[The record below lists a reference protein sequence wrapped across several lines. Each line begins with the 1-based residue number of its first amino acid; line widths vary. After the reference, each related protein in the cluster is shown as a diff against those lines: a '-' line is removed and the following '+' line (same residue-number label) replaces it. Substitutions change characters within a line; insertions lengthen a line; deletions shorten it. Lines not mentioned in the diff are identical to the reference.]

1 MNKIGRLLEHWIE
14 HCKEHNEKYLEWA
27 ERIKEEN
34 PDVAELIFEAV
45 RRFEEGVKLL
55 EKAREKL

>member
-1 MNKIGRLLEHWIE
+1 MNKIERLLEHWIE

-27 ERIKEEN
+27 EKIRGEN
-34 PDVAELIFEAV
+34 PDVAKLIVEAV

-55 EKAREKL
+55 EEALKRL